1 VLGKLKKW
9 EKMTKVKSCEKCNEV
24 STSDSEKFCCKCGD
38 KLVEMKKCKCGH
50 YLWQRFIYCPVC
62 GREK

>member
-1 VLGKLKKW
+1 
-9 EKMTKVKSCEKCNEV
+9 MTKVKSCEKCNEV